1 MEAQQPS
8 YFMLNPFIGH
18 SAQKTTQGSKTRKLL
33 AIAALLLIPISIKAQ
48 YTWGEHI
55 APILYSN
62 CVNCHADGGIAP
74 FSLVGYSKAK
84 AYATSIKSAVVNK
97 TMPPWPASSTY
108 NRYAHEKIL
117 SAYEIQQISDWVD
130 AGAPEGDASKAPT
143 PPTPKQGI
151 TIQNPTFIGKMP
163 NYLVNTT
170 SDVYRCFVIPTQFTT
185 NQYLTEI
192 EVIPG
197 NPKIVHHVLVF
208 HDTSSKPKTMD
219 DADSEPGYLSFG
231 GTGSNSSTLI
241 GVYVPG
247 QEPYQ
252 FPKGFACN
260 LLSKGYI
267 IMQVHYPGGVN
278 AELDS
283 TKVVLKT
290 TTSALRPI
298 FILPAINH
306 QSTSLINGPLY
317 LAPDERKTFYSR
329 TEIKNNNLIALAV
342 APHMHLIG
350 KSIKSYLVNGND
362 TTKIIDI
369 PSWDFHW
376 QRTYSF
382 RKPVIIPKGST
393 LWGEAYYDNTSSNPN
408 NPNFPTKAIS
418 LGEGTGDEMMLVY
431 YWISPFYPGDEDMVL
446 DNSPLKN
453 ILSVKK
459 EGVSGNW
466 RVYPN
471 PMQLSH
477 GSEITIES
485 NEPITSVELV
495 QTSGKSIPFS
505 FSQSI
510 ANTHQQYSTLLKT
523 HELSAGTYQ
532 LRLQGFSGQ
541 TSSSSII
548 VLP

>member
-1 MEAQQPS
+1 MPNS
-8 YFMLNPFIGH
+8 TFI
-18 SAQKTTQGSKTRKLL
+18 SMDIKKQFQSWKLVF
-33 AIAALLLIPISIKAQ
+33 ALLSAVYPMFKPNAANAQ
-48 YTWGEHI
+48 FTWGEHI
-55 APILYSN
+55 APILYNN

-84 AYATSIKSAVVNK
+84 AYAGSIKSAVVNK
-97 TMPPWPASSTY
+97 TMPPWPASPSY

-143 PPTPKQGI
+143 PPTPKQGV
-151 TIQNPTFIGKMP
+151 TVQNPTFIGKMP

-170 SDVYRCFVIPTQFTT
+170 SDVYRCFVIPTQFSST
-185 NQYLTEI
+185 QYLTDI

-208 HDTSSKPKTMD
+208 HDTSSKPKKLD

-231 GTGSNSSTLI
+231 GTGSSSSNLI

-260 LLSKGYI
+260 LLANGYI
-267 IMQVHYPGGVN
+267 VMQIHYPSGVN

-290 TTSALRPI
+290 TSTVLRPI
-298 FILPAINH
+298 FIVPAVNH
-306 QSTSLINGPLY
+306 QSSSLVNGPLY
-317 LAPDERKTFYSR
+317 LAPDEKKTFFSR
-329 TEIKNNNLIALAV
+329 TEIKNNTLIALAV

-350 KSIKSYLVNGND
+350 RSIKSYLVYGKD

-369 PSWDFHW
+369 PNWDFHW

-382 RKPVIIPKGST
+382 RKPVIIPKGGT
-393 LWGEAYYDNTSSNPN
+393 LWGEAFYDNSSSNPN

-431 YWISPFYPGDEDMVL
+431 YWISPFFPGDEDMVL
-446 DNSPLKN
+446 DNAPLKN
-453 ILSVKK
+453 ILSVSN
-459 EGVSGNW
+459 ETSSGEW
-466 RVYPN
+466 KISPN
-471 PMQLSH
+471 PLQLTN
-477 GSEITIES
+477 GSEIAIES
-485 NEPITSVELV
+485 DEAVVSVELV
-495 QTSGKSIPFS
+495 QSTGKILKINTFRSTTNTQRRFS
-505 FSQSI
+505 TVIQLNDVSV
-510 ANTHQQYSTLLKT
+510 
-523 HELSAGTYQ
+523 GTYQ
-532 LRLQGFSGQ
+532 LRLMGAHGK
-541 TSSSSII
+541 TGSSSFI